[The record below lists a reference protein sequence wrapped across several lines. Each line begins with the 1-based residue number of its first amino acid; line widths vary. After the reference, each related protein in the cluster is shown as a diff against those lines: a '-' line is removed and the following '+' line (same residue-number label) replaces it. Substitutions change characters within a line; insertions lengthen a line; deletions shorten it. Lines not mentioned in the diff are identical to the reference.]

1 MALREAGPELL
12 SSTPKKAQRKLF
24 KDLSESPT
32 SHETGD
38 SRRGTKHE
46 LTPNSKSANQPSSK
60 RFLVGM

>member
-24 KDLSESPT
+24 EDLSESPT

-46 LTPNSKSANQPSSK
+46 LTPQ
-60 RFLVGM
+60 L